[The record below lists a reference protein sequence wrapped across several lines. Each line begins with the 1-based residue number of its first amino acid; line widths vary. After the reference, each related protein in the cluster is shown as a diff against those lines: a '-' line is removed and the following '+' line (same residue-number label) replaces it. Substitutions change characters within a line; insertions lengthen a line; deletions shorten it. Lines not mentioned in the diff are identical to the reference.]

1 MQGAILKCGSHRLV
15 SFDNSDIPLVRD
27 LHSRLLRKGSSSPD
41 QTPWT
46 AEKAA
51 DFLRQVNEDQ
61 ESHGFSR
68 WKVISP
74 EGTFLGW
81 AGFSTLE
88 ETSEVELSYCLDE
101 KAVERDP
108 GLPVRLCEVLINW
121 FFENTYFSHLVALVR
136 TDNKS
141 GREVLQD
148 VGFGYRESRR
158 ISDMPCDLFQM
169 LSPAMQT
176 YVLTA

>member
-1 MQGAILKCGSHRLV
+1 MQGAILKCGANRLV
-15 SFDNSDIPLVRD
+15 SFEISDLPLVQD
-27 LHSRLLRKGSSSPD
+27 LHSCFRREGSTSPD
-41 QTPWT
+41 PACWT
-46 AEKAA
+46 EQQAA
-51 DFLRQVNEDQ
+51 DFLRQVSENQD
-61 ESHGFSR
+61 SHGFSR
-68 WKVISP
+68 WKVISAD
-74 EGTFLGW
+74 GKFLGW

-88 ETSEVELSYCLDE
+88 ETSEVELSYCLHDTALE
-101 KAVERDP
+101 KDP
-108 GLPVRLCEVLINW
+108 GLPARLCEVLINW

-136 TDNKS
+136 TDNKN

-158 ISDMPCDLFQM
+158 IANMPCDLFQM